1 MEVIIEQEIALH
13 QFEVRQDKVEIER
26 LIHPDFREVGR
37 SGNSYDFKSIVRM
50 MEAEKPSSVQV
61 HSQNYECFELEST
74 VQLLTYETALID
86 DTGQVSNFTKRSS
99 IWVLVGEFWQLKY
112 HQGTP
117 CDIFEIKVS
126 RKGT

>member
-37 SGNSYDFKSIVRM
+37 SGNSYDIKSIIRM
-50 MEAEKPSSVQV
+50 MVAEKPSNVQV
-61 HSQNYECFELEST
+61 HSQNYKCVALEPT

-86 DTGQVSNFTKRSS
+86 DSGKVSNFTKRSS
-99 IWVLVGEFWQLKY
+99 IWVLVGELWQLKY

>member
-50 MEAEKPSSVQV
+50 METEKPSNVQV
-61 HSQNYECFELEST
+61 HSQNYECVALEPT
-74 VQLLTYETALID
+74 VKLLTYESALID
-86 DTGQVSNFTKRSS
+86 DSGQGSNFSKRSS
-99 IWVLVGEFWQLKY
+99 IWALVGELWQLKY

-117 CDIFEIKVS
+117 CDVFEIKVP
-126 RKGT
+126 RKGN

>member
-37 SGNSYDFKSIVRM
+37 SGNSFDFKSIVRM
-50 MEAEKPSSVQV
+50 METEKPSNVQV
-61 HSQNYECFELEST
+61 HSQNYECVALEPT

-86 DTGQVSNFTKRSS
+86 DSGQVSNFTKRSS
-99 IWVLVGEFWQLKY
+99 IWVLVGELWQLKY

-117 CDIFEIKVS
+117 CDAFEKVS
-126 RKGT
+126 CKGT

>member
-13 QFEVRQDKVEIER
+13 EFEIRQDKAEIER

-50 MEAEKPSSVQV
+50 MEMEKPSNVQI
-61 HSQNYECFELEST
+61 HSQNYECVALEPT

-86 DTGQVSNFTKRSS
+86 DSGQASSFTKRSS
-99 IWVLVGEFWQLKY
+99 IWVLAEELWQLKY

-117 CDIFEIKVS
+117 CDILEINVS
-126 RKGT
+126 RKGN

>member
-13 QFEVRQDKVEIER
+13 QFEVRQDKVKIER

-50 MEAEKPSSVQV
+50 MEAEKPSNVQV
-61 HSQNYECFELEST
+61 HSQNYECVALEPT

-86 DTGQVSNFTKRSS
+86 DSGQISNFAKRSS
-99 IWVLVGEFWQLKY
+99 IWVLVGELWQLKY

-117 CDIFEIKVS
+117 CDILEIKVT

>member
-13 QFEVRQDKVEIER
+13 QFEVRKDKAKIER
-26 LIHPDFREVGR
+26 LIHPGFREVGR

-50 MEAEKPSSVQV
+50 MEIEKASNVKV
-61 HSQNYECFELEST
+61 HSQNYECVALEPT

-86 DTGQVSNFTKRSS
+86 DIGQVSNFTKRSS
-99 IWVLVGEFWQLKY
+99 IWVLVGELWQLKY

-117 CDIFEIKVS
+117 CDVLEVKVS
-126 RKGT
+126 RNGT

>member
-50 MEAEKPSSVQV
+50 METEKPSNVQV
-61 HSQNYECFELEST
+61 HSQNYECVALEPT
-74 VQLLTYETALID
+74 VQLLTYESALID
-86 DTGQVSNFTKRSS
+86 DSGQARNFTKRSS

-117 CDIFEIKVS
+117 CEVLKIKVS

>member
-1 MEVIIEQEIALH
+1 MEVLIEQEIALH

-26 LIHPDFREVGR
+26 LIHPGFREVGR

-50 MEAEKPSSVQV
+50 METEKPSNVQV
-61 HSQNYECFELEST
+61 HSQNYECVALEPT
-74 VQLLTYETALID
+74 VQLLTYESALID
-86 DTGQVSNFTKRSS
+86 DGGQVSNFTKRSS
-99 IWVLVGEFWQLKY
+99 IWVLVGELWQLKY

-117 CDIFEIKVS
+117 CDVFEIKVS